1 MAAVA
6 TNGVVPKPLELKEIN
21 LAQSFY
27 FHSRNLCI
35 IANYNKKMHFRVKVS
50 EDRNDQKWPEMTE
63 MTTYQLLGPRSDILA
78 VKNLLYIK
86 SGDEGLFFR
95 SVSASDMISSALIC
109 HQFSMG
115 LKDYSVEIFEAIF
128 HINTHGIAKP
138 QRNDVDHVATVID
151 VFGHA
156 WGVLWKTLWI
166 N

>member
-1 MAAVA
+1 
-6 TNGVVPKPLELKEIN
+6 
-21 LAQSFY
+21 
-27 FHSRNLCI
+27 
-35 IANYNKKMHFRVKVS
+35 
-50 EDRNDQKWPEMTE
+50 MTE

-86 SGDEGLFFR
+86 SGDEGLLFR

-156 WGVLWKTLWI
+156 
-166 N
+166 